1 MSSFTFQNSAAVR
14 RVGTTIIL
22 LSSAALILLAFLIWS
37 VIASRYDRLS
47 SMNGTIARA
56 EQLLQASQSNQAQVS
71 LYENETPQL
80 SQSEMQSDMQDL
92 AGEFNVRLEVIRAD
106 QVEQVANNVRMVL
119 TLNGV
124 VSESQLGGYLGALAR
139 HEPMI
144 VVDNIGLRRARST
157 NRNQEERLL
166 AIQLK
171 LSSYTKQ

>member
-1 MSSFTFQNSAAVR
+1 M
-14 RVGTTIIL
+14 
-22 LSSAALILLAFLIWS
+22 
-37 VIASRYDRLS
+37 
-47 SMNGTIARA
+47 
-56 EQLLQASQSNQAQVS
+56 
-71 LYENETPQL
+71 

-124 VSESQLGGYLGALAR
+124 VSESQLGGYLVALAR

-144 VVDNIGLRRARST
+144 VVDNIGLRRARSP
-157 NRNQEERLL
+157 NRNQDERLL

-171 LSSYTKQ
+171 LSSYTEQ

>member
-80 SQSEMQSDMQDL
+80 SQSEMQSDM
-92 AGEFNVRLEVIRAD
+92 
-106 QVEQVANNVRMVL
+106 
-119 TLNGV
+119 
-124 VSESQLGGYLGALAR
+124 
-139 HEPMI
+139 
-144 VVDNIGLRRARST
+144 
-157 NRNQEERLL
+157 
-166 AIQLK
+166 
-171 LSSYTKQ
+171 